1 MDITDQ
7 GFLNASK
14 VKPTHLHT
22 QKLKKLKKYLKKV
35 IKEVYLESFSKQR

>member
-7 GFLNASK
+7 GFLNATN

-22 QKLKKLKKYLKKV
+22 QKLKRLKKSLKKL
-35 IKEVYLESFSKQR
+35 IREMYLELFSKQK